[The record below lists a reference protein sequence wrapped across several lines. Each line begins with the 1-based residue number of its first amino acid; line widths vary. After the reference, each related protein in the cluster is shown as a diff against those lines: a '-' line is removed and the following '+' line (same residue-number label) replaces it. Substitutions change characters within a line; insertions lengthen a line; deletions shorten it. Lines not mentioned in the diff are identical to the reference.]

1 MVGGEEEGSGLGFL
15 CFWEQTSVA
24 IIRFVRGI
32 MRAEVVGD
40 PTIGPFEQ
48 D

>member
-1 MVGGEEEGSGLGFL
+1 MVRGEEEGSGLGFL
-15 CFWEQTSVA
+15 CFWEQTNVA
-24 IIRFVRGI
+24 IIKFARGI

-40 PTIGPFEQ
+40 PTICPFEQ